1 MTNARQKMFGIA
13 VLAIYIAAPA
23 PVFAVPAGADLPG
36 QEAPDPVPAVS
47 SSESGVIDAVPVDE
61 SAALPAAAESD
72 DVGDSEVPAT
82 SGGQQ
87 AGSAT
92 APVTEPGMDDGRPSG
107 QVDVLQG
114 GFEGDPAREQPGA
127 SPVKEEGNL
136 VQREAKKIK
145 SFEGAHLMVGRNVK
159 VPTQTRKFAVGID
172 LAVAPL
178 NIVANRTR
186 DAIVDEA
193 VNQICSASPDQA
205 ACSTQVEGA
214 VDQVLETLEDVTP
227 EQWEMIRSAAGGD
240 PGALD
245 EVLQEIGISDPAAR
259 TQIVDFVDDYAG
271 MAGSPEQRMQAV
283 DAVRTVSSSSAISL
297 MFEPYLYMNF
307 KWIEIVLTTP
317 FALQIMDGGGTEI
330 EMANIG
336 VNLKSGGD
344 WSVGKIV
351 SFGFAGGV
359 ELHLPSGTPGISK
372 SINSDI
378 FSVPKFSYG
387 YLTWAPYLV
396 VGMDLARVF
405 QIQTHLELVS
415 MHDVLET
422 NSPDHVMYLK
432 YGAGFIVMPKFI
444 VSLLFEMNGCRGL
457 INSNRYD
464 TFMVA
469 TGINIRVAFFK
480 MFLGVQVPLLD
491 QGRFVWDS
499 GYWTA
504 ANYDQLSKFTVMSRI
519 GFEF

>member
-1 MTNARQKMFGIA
+1 MTNTRHKMCG
-13 VLAIYIAAPA
+13 LAALALCVVAPCVVFAAPA
-23 PVFAVPAGADLPG
+23 VAGLSG
-36 QEAPDPVPAVS
+36 QEVVDPVPAVS
-47 SSESGVIDAVPVDE
+47 SSESGVVDAVPVAE
-61 SAALPAAAESD
+61 PVVTPPAAVEP
-72 DVGDSEVPAT
+72 DVVVVPAEGAVSENAQT
-82 SGGQQ
+82 NPAPTGQPDGN
-87 AGSAT
+87 AAPATERALDPGYSAHPD
-92 APVTEPGMDDGRPSG
+92 ARQVEPV
-107 QVDVLQG
+107 
-114 GFEGDPAREQPGA
+114 EQ
-127 SPVKEEGNL
+127 EENL
-136 VQREAKKIK
+136 VHREAKKIK

-205 ACSTQVEGA
+205 ACTTQVEGA

-240 PGALD
+240 PAALD
-245 EVLQEIGISDPAAR
+245 DVLEEIGISDPAAR
-259 TQIVDFVDDYAG
+259 TQVVDFVGDYAG

-283 DAVRTVSSSSAISL
+283 DAVRTVSSSGAISL

-336 VNLKSGGD
+336 LNFKSGGD

-351 SFGFAGGV
+351 SFGFAGGI

-378 FSVPKFSYG
+378 FSAPKFSYG
-387 YLTWAPYLV
+387 YVTWAPYLV

-405 QIQTHLELVS
+405 QLQTHLELVS

-422 NSPDHVMYLK
+422 SSPDHIMYLK
-432 YGAGFIVMPKFI
+432 YGAGFIVMPKFV

-457 INSNRYD
+457 INSTRYD

-480 MFLGVQVPLLD
+480 MYLGVQIPLLD

-499 GYWTA
+499 GYWTS
-504 ANYDQLSKFTVMSRI
+504 ANYILKNKFTVMSRI